1 MLFLSR
7 SVRRGE
13 RSLTCVVS
21 LQECEERGEEFDLC
35 CFSPGV

>member
-7 SVRRGE
+7 TVRRGE

-21 LQECEERGEEFDLC
+21 LQDYEERGEEFDLC